1 MQYSQYCKLVINHN
15 IERIYI
21 CIISELKE
29 SKTER
34 IQRCKSILSSLDV
47 KEESRYE
54 DIVKFLDTVKLDDY
68 GTILESQSKLAVGY
82 KRAIADIVTG
92 FFYKDEEDNLYV
104 QDFKERSRSFRK
116 FNSSFGDKND
126 LHYVHVREDTDT
138 DFRVAVRDFSD
149 RYYVSQRSSIDSL
162 PRALKDLA
170 IQLAVTIHDG
180 VKFRFKNDTVIFRRV
195 DDKIIREDED
205 DKKVYKLEVDL
216 KTGKLVFDTGI
227 AEVDR
232 IYGLWCEDGLAN
244 LRQAM
249 AAPWLTPDSRV
260 RSRMY
265 VFLGDAAVGK
275 SSWMENLISVIP
287 DNDYFTFSIED
298 MANDSS
304 SSRSVAYDSVTR
316 LAGFADE
323 NKGDSLKAR
332 KGWSNLMGLVTGRSN
347 VQARKLYMDPVEGKV
362 KTVLY
367 SFSNFD
373 FLNSYEEWDTRRIA
387 GIKLLKDKEVE
398 DYLVKTRKSDLYG
411 PYLELYY
418 SCNDWVKNNGKFEEV
433 EAVRE
438 TKYSEMEIV
447 LVKRLLN
454 ADWYWCRKDNN
465 NPISIFDKKNRS
477 LHKLT
482 DRKDKTVNVKKLGL
496 NTRKSKRL
504 GSRVV
509 SAWTPDLDSGQ
520 WHRTVKDLLDRD
532 EIDRGLV
539 DEFYSKHGLE
549 WKEFD

>member
-1 MQYSQYCKLVINHN
+1 MYY
-15 IERIYI
+15 
-21 CIISELKE
+21 ISELKE

-92 FFYKDEEDNLYV
+92 FFYKDKEDNLYI

-126 LHYVHVREDTDT
+126 LHYVHVREDTGT
-138 DFRVAVRDFSD
+138 DFRVVVRDFSD

-180 VKFRFKNDTVIFRRV
+180 VKFRFKNDAVIFKRV
-195 DDKIIREDED
+195 DDKIVREDED
-205 DKKVYKLEVDL
+205 DKKAYKLEVDL
-216 KTGKLVFDTGI
+216 KTEKLVFDTDI

-249 AAPWLTPDSRV
+249 AAPWLIPDSRV

-275 SSWMENLISVIP
+275 SSWMENLMSVIP

-298 MANDSS
+298 MANDNS

-332 KGWSNLMGLVTGRSN
+332 KGWSNLMGLVTGRSS
-347 VQARKLYMDPVEGKV
+347 VQARKLYMDPVEGKA
-362 KTVLY
+362 KAILY

-438 TKYSEMEIV
+438 IEYTADEIE
-447 LVKRLLN
+447 LVK
-454 ADWYWCRKDNN
+454 WIIQKGFYWCNSHNKTESQLQKIADN
-465 NPISIFDKKNRS
+465 SIAGWHYLQKES
-477 LHKLT
+477 VYL
-482 DRKDKTVNVKKLGL
+482 KKLGIKTQDKKTVKYD
-496 NTRKSKRL
+496 NTVNKSMK
-504 GSRVV
+504 V
-509 SAWTPDLDSGQ
+509 WQPDLDSSQ
-520 WHRTVKDLLDRD
+520 WHRTVKDLLDGD
-532 EIDRGLV
+532 EIDRMLV
-539 DEFYSKHGLE
+539 DEFYSKRGLE
-549 WKEFD
+549 WKD

>member
-1 MQYSQYCKLVINHN
+1 MHY
-15 IERIYI
+15 
-21 CIISELKE
+21 ISELKE

-92 FFYKDEEDNLYV
+92 FFYKDEEDNLYI

-180 VKFRFKNDTVIFRRV
+180 VKFRFKNDAVIFRRV
-195 DDKIIREDED
+195 DDKIVREDED

-216 KTGKLVFDTGI
+216 KTGKLVFDTDI

-304 SSRSVAYDSVTR
+304 SSRSVAYDSVAK

-347 VQARKLYMDPVEGKV
+347 VQARKLYMDPVEGKA
-362 KTVLY
+362 KAVLY

-454 ADWYWCRKDNN
+454 ADWYWCHKDNN

>member
-1 MQYSQYCKLVINHN
+1 MQYCEYCKLVINHN

-180 VKFRFKNDTVIFRRV
+180 VKFRFKNDAVIFRRV

-216 KTGKLVFDTGI
+216 KTGKLIFDTDI

-232 IYGLWCEDGLAN
+232 VYSLWCKDGLAN

-260 RSRMY
+260 RSKMY
-265 VFLGDAAVGK
+265 VFLGDAAIGK
-275 SSWMENLISVIP
+275 SSWMENLMSVIP

-332 KGWSNLMGLVTGRSN
+332 KGWSNLMGLVTGRGS
-347 VQARKLYMDPVEGKV
+347 VQARKLYMDPVEGKA
-362 KTVLY
+362 KAVLY

-387 GIKLLKDKEVE
+387 GIKRLKDKEVE

-454 ADWYWCRKDNN
+454 ADWYWCHKDNN

-504 GSRVV
+504 GGRVV